1 LSLSVIIVNYR
12 SATYVADCLRSV
24 LQFPSS
30 NDFEWIVI
38 DNDSKDNSRDIIT
51 REFPFV
57 QWIQMGYNAG
67 FARANN
73 KAMQQA
79 KGDVFL
85 LLNADTIVINDAI
98 GRCYNKFIQTNHV
111 ACGVQLLFADG
122 RTQISGSFFMKGGI
136 NQLLPLS
143 YWGNVVKAVAGLL
156 NTKKPSIEVASTEER
171 VEWISGAYLMVKKT
185 AIEKAGMMDEDFFLY
200 AEEIEWCS
208 RLMKTGDLY
217 IYGDIKMVHLMG
229 EIIKDATSSSDK
241 TYQNLF
247 DKKGLQLMVSNHVRI
262 RKQYG
267 LFWFFFQLLNYTW
280 AVPVF
285 YICSFIDN
293 LLHLKNPF
301 KDFGKATALA
311 GNVAKVWALT
321 PLIISG
327 KPHFY
332 KMF

>member
-1 LSLSVIIVNYR
+1 MGLSVIIVNYR
-12 SATYVADCLRSV
+12 SATYVVDCMRSA

-30 NDFEWIVI
+30 QEFEWIVV
-38 DNDSKDNSRDIIT
+38 DNDSRDNSYNIVMQ
-51 REFPFV
+51 EFPFV

-79 KGDVFL
+79 KADVYL
-85 LLNADTIVINDAI
+85 LLNADTIVMNDAI
-98 GRCYNKFIQTNHV
+98 GSCYNKFIQTNHV

-136 NQLLPLS
+136 NQLLPLP
-143 YWGNVVKAVAGLL
+143 YWGSVLKAVAGMLH
-156 NTKKPSIEVASTEER
+156 TKKPSIEVASAEER
-171 VEWISGAYLMVKKT
+171 VEWISGAFLMVKK
-185 AIEKAGMMDEDFFLY
+185 AAAEKAGMMDEDFFLY
-200 AEEIEWCS
+200 SEEIEWCS

-229 EIIKDATSSSDK
+229 EIIKDATSSNDK

-247 DKKGLQLMVSNHVRI
+247 DKKGLQLIVSNHVRI

-267 LFWFFFQLLNYTW
+267 VAWFLFQLLNYTW

-293 LLHLKNPF
+293 LVHLKNPF
-301 KDFGKATALA
+301 KDFAKATALA
-311 GNVAKVWALT
+311 SNVAKVWGLSR
-321 PLIISG
+321 LIVSD